1 MFKESRLIFYYT
13 TSPTHMGAGDG
24 LGTIDSPIQRE
35 VQTNYPLM
43 AGSGIKGAIRH
54 ELSGRWGYSDDSK
67 GAISAIFGPDTSGS
81 DFAGAVSFSDAN
93 IALFPVRSIKNGY
106 VYATSRESLARL
118 KRSAEIAG
126 VAVPWSIPS
135 SNGALVA
142 NSELIKDNK
151 VTLEQFEVE
160 AKEDS
165 DVKAIASWI
174 SERTPDLIGQH
185 FKEKIANDF
194 VVLDDRHFYHF
205 VTNSTVVEPHVRI
218 DDETGTASDGGLFY
232 VENLPSESLLFG
244 IMMASDDRSKKSN
257 MSAKE
262 VVAKVEGDKNSPG
275 INESV
280 IQFGGDATYG
290 RGLVAI
296 RSVEE

>member
-24 LGTIDSPIQRE
+24 LGAIDSPIQRE
-35 VQTNYPLM
+35 VQTNHPIM
-43 AGSGIKGAIRH
+43 AGSGVKGAIRH
-54 ELSGRWGYSDDSK
+54 ELSGRWSDSDGS
-67 GAISAIFGPDTSGS
+67 ISAIFGPDTAGS
-81 DFAGAVSFSDAN
+81 DFAGAISFSDAN
-93 IALFPVRSIKNGY
+93 IALFPVRSIRHGY
-106 VYATSRESLARL
+106 VYATSRVSLARL

-126 VAVPWSIPS
+126 VAAPWSIPS
-135 SNGALVA
+135 SAGALVA
-142 NSELIKDNK
+142 NGEVIKGGK

-160 AKEDS
+160 AKEDPN
-165 DVKAIASWI
+165 VTEIASWI
-174 SERTPDLIGQH
+174 AARVPDLLGEF
-185 FKEKIANDF
+185 FKEKVEKDF
-194 VVLDDRHFYHF
+194 VILDDRHFCHF

-244 IMMASDDRSKKSN
+244 MMMASDDRSGKSDL
-257 MSAKE
+257 SASKIVE
-262 VVAKVEGDKNSPG
+262 KIEGDIDNPG

-280 IQFGGDATYG
+280 IQFGGDSTYG

-296 RSVEE
+296 KSVGE

>member
-1 MFKESRLIFYYT
+1 MFKESRMIFYYT

-24 LGTIDSPIQRE
+24 LGAIDSPIQRE
-35 VQTNYPLM
+35 VQTNYPIM

-54 ELSGRWGYSDDSK
+54 ELSGRWGDSND
-67 GAISAIFGPDTSGS
+67 AISAIFGPETSGS
-81 DFAGAVSFSDAN
+81 DFAGAISFSDAN

-106 VYATSRESLARL
+106 IYATSRESLARL

-126 VAVPWSIPS
+126 VVVPWSVPS
-135 SNGALVA
+135 STGALVA
-142 NSELIKDNK
+142 NGELIKDGK

-165 DVKAIASWI
+165 TVKDIASWI
-174 SERTPDLIGQH
+174 SERTPNLIGQY

-218 DDETGTASDGGLFY
+218 NDKTGTASEGGLFY

-244 IMMASDDRSKKSN
+244 IMMASDDRSHKSN
-257 MSAKE
+257 MPASE
-262 VVAKVEGDKNSPG
+262 IVTKVEGDGENPG

-290 RGLVAI
+290 RGLIAI
-296 RSVEE
+296 KSVEE